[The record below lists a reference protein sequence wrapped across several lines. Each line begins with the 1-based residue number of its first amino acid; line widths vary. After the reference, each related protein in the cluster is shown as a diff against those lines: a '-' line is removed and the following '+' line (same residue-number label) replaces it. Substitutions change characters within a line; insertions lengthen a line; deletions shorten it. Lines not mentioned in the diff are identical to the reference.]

1 MTNLFELASAS
12 GEFDLFVAALEA
24 TQLDGLL
31 ADDRSLTV
39 LAPTDAA
46 FGGVSDAVLAHLVDR
61 RSADLAGLVRS
72 HVVRGVFRA
81 ADLVGSGWLQT
92 LSGVRLPVDALGE
105 LLVIG
110 GAVLV
115 RPDLVGANGVLHGI
129 DQVLLPAH
137 TPRSGAPRRDPA
149 RSG

>member
-1 MTNLFELASAS
+1 MTMTNLFELASAS

-24 TQLDGLL
+24 TRLDCLL
-31 ADDRSLTV
+31 AEDRSLTV

-61 RSADLAGLVRS
+61 RSADLASLVRS
-72 HVVRGVFRA
+72 HVVRGAFQT
-81 ADLVGSGWLQT
+81 ADLVGCGWLET

-129 DQVLLPAH
+129 DQVL
-137 TPRSGAPRRDPA
+137 PA
-149 RSG
+149 RPYTLQRRAKE